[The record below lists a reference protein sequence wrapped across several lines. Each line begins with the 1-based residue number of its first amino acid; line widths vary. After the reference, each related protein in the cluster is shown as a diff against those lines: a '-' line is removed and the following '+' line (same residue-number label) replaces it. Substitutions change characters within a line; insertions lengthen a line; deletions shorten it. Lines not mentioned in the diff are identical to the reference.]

1 MAELNPTSWTCSSN
15 NALYVSIA
23 EPKGA
28 FTFKPKFTYPIFG
41 EAEQI
46 FGYKD
51 LRMDLAFDCKSL
63 KPFFNYRYSSKMSE
77 NVKDIKEQVLPFL
90 AEKGKDVIFK
100 DEGKWLDSVD
110 DEEFHIPGK
119 CVKEYTIRTDLLNT
133 YKVFKFN
140 VAKDK
145 EGLKLHR
152 RMQVFV
158 LLYIEAGSYID
169 DSDPAWDIYCIYKCP
184 KDGSKETFIGFTTTY
199 SYWKYPG
206 HLLYDATEKLATK
219 YREKISQFI
228 VLPPFQSKRHGQHL
242 YEAVV
247 NDWLND
253 NSVEE
258 LTVEDPSEAFDDLRD
273 RCDMERLLF
282 QHGFLKSLGKLPVT
296 DEWIEN
302 ARKQEKMEKRQF
314 ARCVEMGL
322 LYALNEQQKTMQSS
336 GIEGLSQKEIRALIK
351 ARLYRKNRD
360 ALADLE
366 RADMQDKLQTAYQRI
381 RDDYMRILSSVR
393 NTHQNSLSLSKR
405 AASGDINAGESKKAR
420 PE

>member
-77 NVKDIKEQVLPFL
+77 NVKDIKMQILPFL
-90 AEKGKDVIFK
+90 AEKGKDVVFK
-100 DEGKWLDSVD
+100 DEGNGWIASMMRSL
-110 DEEFHIPGK
+110 
-119 CVKEYTIRTDLLNT
+119 EYKIRSDVLNT

-140 VAKDK
+140 IAKSK
-145 EGLKLHR
+145 GGLKLHR

-169 DSDPAWDIYCIYKCP
+169 DKDPAWDIYCIYKCP

-206 HLLYDATEKLATK
+206 HLIYDATDSLNVR
-219 YREKISQFI
+219 YRQKISQFI
-228 VLPPFQSKRHGQHL
+228 ILPPFQSKRHGQHL

-247 NDWLND
+247 NDWLKD
-253 NSVEE
+253 SSVEE
-258 LTVEDPSEAFDDLRD
+258 ITVEDPSEAFDDLRD

-282 QHGFLKSLGKLPVT
+282 EHHFLKSLDKLPVT
-296 DEWIEN
+296 AEWIEN
-302 ARKQEKMEKRQF
+302 VRKQEKMEKRQF

-322 LYALNEQQKTMQSS
+322 LYLLNEQQKTMKPS
-336 GIEGLSQKEIRALIK
+336 GIDGLSQKEIRKLIK
-351 ARLYRKNRD
+351 ARLYKKNRD

-366 RADMQDKLQTAYQRI
+366 KGDMQDKLQTAYQRI

-393 NTHQNSLSLSKR
+393 NTQKNRLSLSKR
-405 AASGDINAGESKKAR
+405 AGSEVDAGESKKAKA
-420 PE
+420 E